1 MWRELEFALQRKG
14 FFCAS
19 PGEVKGCS
27 LVFASVRDSDRFWA
41 GLSLLGWAQKASGC
55 AADIAAKENQIL
67 FFSERLSGLF
77 RGGFKMHCCFPC
89 SEEYLSLNSS
99 LRIGYTAE

>member
-1 MWRELEFALQRKG
+1 MWRELEFASQRKG

-27 LVFASVRDSDRFWA
+27 LVFDSVRDPDGFWG
-41 GLSLLGWAQKASGC
+41 GLSYWGGHRKHLRV
-55 AADIAAKENQIL
+55 AAKENQIL
-67 FFSERLSGLF
+67 LFLERLSGLF
-77 RGGFKMHCCFPC
+77 RGRFKRQCCFPC

-99 LRIGYTAE
+99 RRIGYTAE

>member
-67 FFSERLSGLF
+67 FFLRACQGYLEVGL
-77 RGGFKMHCCFPC
+77 KCTAVFPAVRNT
-89 SEEYLSLNSS
+89 SL
-99 LRIGYTAE
+99 